1 MFDPDR
7 LLENSVDRPST
18 SGVLEL
24 ARKAQDGDP
33 TALGQLFQHFEEPLR
48 RMVRIRLGAQL
59 RAGGGIESLDVVQL
73 TFVKAWSKL
82 DGFEIRSEREVLA
95 WLARI
100 AERQIYDE
108 LDKMNAAKRG
118 YGRNVS
124 IEELLDASI
133 RIDPPATDT

>member
-59 RAGGGIESLDVVQL
+59 RAGGGIESLDVVQ
-73 TFVKAWSKL
+73 
-82 DGFEIRSEREVLA
+82 
-95 WLARI
+95 
-100 AERQIYDE
+100 
-108 LDKMNAAKRG
+108 
-118 YGRNVS
+118 
-124 IEELLDASI
+124 
-133 RIDPPATDT
+133 